1 MKVISIMNMKGGV
14 GKTTLAVNIS
24 HVLNQE
30 FGHRVLTID
39 IDPQFNATQIVYKQ
53 TDWVYILREQ
63 VHTAL
68 RIFLDEDFE
77 SIKIDD
83 EWVQPLAF
91 EDIAPKAVEKNW
103 YFLPGTINLYKI
115 ELNYFKILKFKL
127 KEYIDYLKKTKR
139 YDFVIIDTPPTPS
152 SWMRS
157 AIIASDY
164 YLMPIKPD
172 TVSTMGISLLMRI
185 IRELK
190 EQEDESNIQLLG
202 IVLNMCE
209 NLKDHQ
215 QQIAYLKSHNVFGQY
230 IFEHQLKKRADISA
244 ISHKNTLLE
253 ERLIYTK
260 GSKAAR
266 EEIIAIT
273 KELKQKL
280 NYVR

>member
-1 MKVISIMNMKGGV
+1 MKGGV

-53 TDWVYILREQ
+53 TDWVYILREE

-68 RIFLDEDFE
+68 RIFLDEEFE
-77 SIKIDD
+77 SIRIDGQ
-83 EWVQPLAF
+83 WVQPIRF
-91 EDIAPKAVEKNW
+91 EDIEPKAVEKNW
-103 YFLPGTINLYKI
+103 HFLPGTINLYKI

-127 KEYIDYLKKTKR
+127 KEYIDYLRKTKR

-164 YLMPIKPD
+164 YLMPVKPD
-172 TVSTMGISLLMRI
+172 AVSTMGISLLMRI

-190 EQEDESNIQLLG
+190 EQENESNIELLG
-202 IVLNMCE
+202 IVFNMCE

-215 QQIAYLKSHNVFGQY
+215 QQIEYLANHNLFSQY

-244 ISHKNTLLE
+244 ISHKETLLTD
-253 ERLIYTK
+253 RLIYTK
-260 GSKAAR
+260 SSKAAK
-266 EEIIAIT
+266 EEIVAIT

-280 NYVR
+280 RHVR

>member
-39 IDPQFNATQIVYKQ
+39 IDPQFNATQMVYKQ
-53 TDWVYILREQ
+53 TDWVYILREE

-68 RIFLDEDFE
+68 RIFLDKEFE
-77 SIKIDD
+77 SIEINN
-83 EWVQPLAF
+83 EWVQPLTF
-91 EDIAPKAVEKNW
+91 EEIEPKAVEKNW
-103 YFLPGTINLYKI
+103 YFLPGSINLYKI

-127 KEYIDYLKKTKR
+127 KEYIDYLRKTKR

-164 YLMPIKPD
+164 YLMPVKPD

-209 NLKDHQ
+209 NLKDHH
-215 QQIAYLKSHNVFGQY
+215 QQIEYLKNHNLFGQY

-253 ERLIYTK
+253 DRLIYTK
-260 GSKAAR
+260 SGKGAK

-280 NYVR
+280 HHAR